1 MKKIC
6 KDWRTFMKNYKEEKM
21 KNNFGMK
28 TKEANL
34 RIQSLANSSSNFY
47 TFWQKII
54 FKGIDQIYPEV
65 FNDEFLN
72 KIENYFKNRK
82 KLN

>member
-1 MKKIC
+1 
-6 KDWRTFMKNYKEEKM
+6 MKNYKEEKM

-28 TKEANL
+28 
-34 RIQSLANSSSNFY
+34 SNFY

-65 FNDEFLN
+65 FSDEFLN

>member
-1 MKKIC
+1 
-6 KDWRTFMKNYKEEKM
+6 M

-54 FKGIDQIYPEV
+54 FKGIDQIYPEI

>member
-6 KDWRTFMKNYKEEKM
+6 KDWKTFMKNYREE
-21 KNNFGMK
+21 NNRRNIRMK

-34 RIQSLANSSSNFY
+34 TIQGLANSSSNFY

-65 FNDEFLN
+65 FSDEFLN

>member
-1 MKKIC
+1 
-6 KDWRTFMKNYKEEKM
+6 MKNYREEKM

-65 FNDEFLN
+65 FGDEFLN